1 MAQKRTYQ
9 PHVLH
14 RKRKLGFRAR
24 MATRNGRK
32 VLANLKDYPMDQFS
46 MYRDGHMDEKCILD

>member
-14 RKRKLGFRAR
+14 RKRTLGFRAR

-32 VLANLKDYPMDQFS
+32 VLANRRRVGRKRLAA
-46 MYRDGHMDEKCILD
+46 